1 MEDVKIKLSAL
12 WVARML
18 SGFLGDVLGGVDFS
32 EWDLEALSVTE
43 KYTGDASKALQWWTG
58 INKLAKWVKITVT
71 PDRMASFDSAK
82 DEKFNDA
89 VS

>member
-1 MEDVKIKLSAL
+1 MRNQEVTLLIDVESP
-12 WVARML
+12 AR
-18 SGFLGDVLGGVDFS
+18 GVIVYGKAEVDFG

-82 DEKFNDA
+82 DEKFK
-89 VS
+89 